1 MTTKHLWFSTGIL
14 ANDRIV
20 GAHKSRLE
28 CLTNAIDALG
38 KLRNEYG
45 FSIDQLPEDINKA
58 RYALWTAYHA
68 EMARKPALMPESDRR
83 NVGQMVRDEW
93 ETENHERAQQY

>member
-1 MTTKHLWFSTGIL
+1 MTAKHLWFSTGIA

-20 GAHKSRLE
+20 GAHKARLE

-45 FSIDQLPEDINKA
+45 FAIDQLPEDINRA
-58 RYALWTAYHA
+58 RQALWTAYHA
-68 EMARKPALMPESDRR
+68 EMARKPALMPESDL
-83 NVGQMVRDEW
+83 
-93 ETENHERAQQY
+93 